1 MATRIYNAYD
11 AEWLADLSKGK
22 LENIYKLDK
31 GKSSGFIFFC
41 CEPYFPKAIAI
52 SFVASDIPVGS
63 TAGAGAFLI
72 SKSRLS
78 SNRRGL

>member
-11 AEWLADLSKGK
+11 AKWLADLSKGK

-31 GKSSGFIFFC
+31 GESSGFIFC